1 MNTNLTEAD
10 MIRPMNA
17 QEVQQLVAWA
27 GDEGWNPG
35 VNDAQSFWNLDPDGF
50 LAIAEND
57 KFIGG
62 GAIIRHGDGF
72 GFMGLFIVNNAHR
85 GNGLGKTLW
94 FARRNRLLSRL
105 KDGGTIGLDGVDAM
119 VPFYQKGGFTPF
131 IRHRRFQLT
140 QSASGLIESERIV
153 DVASIGLPMLADYDS
168 QCFPVRREKFLVQW
182 TQQKNAVS
190 LAFVKDGQLLG
201 FGVMRPC
208 LNGWRIG
215 PLFADSFEVA
225 DALLQSCQL
234 SSKGTPIFL
243 DVPDNNPPAIALC
256 EKYRMQ
262 EVFGCVR
269 MYYGPV
275 PLLDHRRIFGV
286 TTLEI
291 G

>member
-1 MNTNLTEAD
+1 MNTDSPEAD

-17 QEVQQLVAWA
+17 EEVQQLVAWA

-35 VNDAQSFWNLDPDGF
+35 VNDAQAFWNLDPDGF

-57 KFIGG
+57 KLIGG
-62 GAIIRHGDGF
+62 GAIIRHGDDF
-72 GFMGLFIVNNAHR
+72 GFMGLFIVHNAHR
-85 GNGLGKTLW
+85 GNGLGRKLW

-153 DVASIGLPMLADYDS
+153 DVASVGLPMLADYDS
-168 QCFPVRREKFLVQW
+168 RCFPVRREKFLVQW

-215 PLFADSFEVA
+215 PLFADSIEVA

-234 SSKGTPIFL
+234 SSKGMPIFL

-256 EKYRMQ
+256 EKYGMQ